1 MGSADSDERL
11 SRGAAL
17 LEWIKQE
24 GGDVDAV
31 RVGKGPGGVGV
42 FAARDVERGE
52 SFFRCPLRCLMRATD
67 AKTGASGDDDDD
79 PEFKSF
85 VRALD
90 ALKVNGT
97 PIDDRVRL
105 QLHLLNECR
114 RGAKSR
120 WEPYIASLPGDELV
134 ANLPISWDDETLTR
148 LLQHTP
154 MHAKV
159 KEDKERLRR
168 LSRSLAKDSKAF
180 PLKFFGADRLLWA
193 HAVYWSRAI
202 RLKLPGGGFSSSTG
216 DGKTDCLVPLLD
228 SCNHEWRS
236 RHETGR
242 SHGTQS
248 KPTTYTLDAG
258 IDVTAGD
265 ELCIN
270 YGMKDN
276 GELLTSHGFVVREH
290 AKFDFT
296 YLKLHEM
303 PCATRVERWRERLEA
318 VRKVVGAK
326 KGSHAE
332 VNFQEL
338 PGGAGIIVGKFV
350 PVAIAVARVLCAPS
364 DEVHDRY
371 DRAMRYLKR
380 GNYYYESEDLGGL
393 GVEGWNLRALARAA
407 WRELDA
413 CFHVNGIAKSLGDDE
428 VGGARGEA
436 WESTPGDGA
445 RDACALY
452 VQTQMKLLRHAS
464 SPPGGT
470 ERDEE
475 PKVRGILGEKR
486 DRDDESSDSDIWDH
500 DSDSD
505 GTGSGSR
512 EDDCREDDEL
522 YEKIADLPPRG
533 WW

>member
-1 MGSADSDERL
+1 M
-11 SRGAAL
+11 
-17 LEWIKQE
+17 
-24 GGDVDAV
+24 DAV

-42 FAARDVERGE
+42 FAARDVKRGE
-52 SFFRCPLRCLMRATD
+52 SFFRCPLSCLMRATD
-67 AKTGASGDDDDD
+67 AKTGAAGDDDDD
-79 PEFKSF
+79 PELKSF

-134 ANLPISWDDETLTR
+134 ANLPISWDTKTLTR

-154 MHAKV
+154 MHGKV

-180 PLKFFGADRLLWA
+180 PLKFFGADRLTWA

-242 SHGTQS
+242 SHGTDS
-248 KPTTYTLDAG
+248 KPTMYTLDAG

-296 YLKLHEM
+296 YLKPVSYTHL
-303 PCATRVERWRERLEA
+303 T
-318 VRKVVGAK
+318 
-326 KGSHAE
+326 
-332 VNFQEL
+332 L
-338 PGGAGIIVGKFV
+338 PT
-350 PVAIAVARVLCAPS
+350 S
-364 DEVHDRY
+364 DLV
-371 DRAMRYLKR
+371 
-380 GNYYYESEDLGGL
+380 
-393 GVEGWNLRALARAA
+393 
-407 WRELDA
+407 
-413 CFHVNGIAKSLGDDE
+413 
-428 VGGARGEA
+428 
-436 WESTPGDGA
+436 
-445 RDACALY
+445 
-452 VQTQMKLLRHAS
+452 
-464 SPPGGT
+464 
-470 ERDEE
+470 
-475 PKVRGILGEKR
+475 
-486 DRDDESSDSDIWDH
+486 
-500 DSDSD
+500 
-505 GTGSGSR
+505 
-512 EDDCREDDEL
+512 
-522 YEKIADLPPRG
+522 
-533 WW
+533 

>member
-1 MGSADSDERL
+1 MVSADSDERL

-42 FAARDVERGE
+42 LAARDVKRGE
-52 SFFRCPLRCLMRATD
+52 SFFQCPLTCLMRATD
-67 AKTGASGDDDDD
+67 AKKGASGDDDDD

-154 MHAKV
+154 MHGKV

-248 KPTTYTLDAG
+248 KPTMYTLDAG

-303 PCATRVERWRERLEA
+303 PCAVRVEQWR
-318 VRKVVGAK
+318 GTT
-326 KGSHAE
+326 
-332 VNFQEL
+332 
-338 PGGAGIIVGKFV
+338 GGG
-350 PVAIAVARVLCAPS
+350 
-364 DEVHDRY
+364 E
-371 DRAMRYLKR
+371 
-380 GNYYYESEDLGGL
+380 ES
-393 GVEGWNLRALARAA
+393 RR
-407 WRELDA
+407 R
-413 CFHVNGIAKSLGDDE
+413 
-428 VGGARGEA
+428 
-436 WESTPGDGA
+436 
-445 RDACALY
+445 
-452 VQTQMKLLRHAS
+452 
-464 SPPGGT
+464 
-470 ERDEE
+470 
-475 PKVRGILGEKR
+475 
-486 DRDDESSDSDIWDH
+486 
-500 DSDSD
+500 
-505 GTGSGSR
+505 
-512 EDDCREDDEL
+512 
-522 YEKIADLPPRG
+522 
-533 WW
+533 

>member
-1 MGSADSDERL
+1 M
-11 SRGAAL
+11 
-17 LEWIKQE
+17 
-24 GGDVDAV
+24 
-31 RVGKGPGGVGV
+31 
-42 FAARDVERGE
+42 
-52 SFFRCPLRCLMRATD
+52 
-67 AKTGASGDDDDD
+67 
-79 PEFKSF
+79 
-85 VRALD
+85 
-90 ALKVNGT
+90 
-97 PIDDRVRL
+97 
-105 QLHLLNECR
+105 
-114 RGAKSR
+114 
-120 WEPYIASLPGDELV
+120 
-134 ANLPISWDDETLTR
+134 
-148 LLQHTP
+148 
-154 MHAKV
+154 
-159 KEDKERLRR
+159 
-168 LSRSLAKDSKAF
+168 
-180 PLKFFGADRLLWA
+180 
-193 HAVYWSRAI
+193 
-202 RLKLPGGGFSSSTG
+202 
-216 DGKTDCLVPLLD
+216 
-228 SCNHEWRS
+228 
-236 RHETGR
+236 
-242 SHGTQS
+242 
-248 KPTTYTLDAG
+248 YTLDAG

-303 PCATRVERWRERLEA
+303 PCAVRVEQWVERLEA

-380 GNYYYESEDLGGL
+380 GHYYYESEDLGGL

-413 CFHVNGIAKSLGDDE
+413 CFHVNGIAKSLGDGE

-436 WESTPGDGA
+436 WESTPGAGA
-445 RDACALY
+445 VDACALY
-452 VQTQMKLLRHAS
+452 VKTQMKLLRDAM
-464 SPPGGT
+464 GT

-475 PKVRGILGEKR
+475 EPKVGILGEKR
-486 DRDDESSDSDIWDH
+486 ERDDESSDSDIWDH
-500 DSDSD
+500 VSD

-512 EDDCREDDEL
+512 EDDCGEDDEL